1 MPYTNFETNFLPM
14 GTEFEI
20 THNQRASLGSGDS
33 PRQRRQKERFNDTAS
48 FKAADENWGYE
59 KWGRELRDRG
69 FDWARVE
76 DESTNGVTAEI
87 VTPTFSPRSAAA
99 KADIRRLLNTIEELG
114 GCGWRQ
120 YGWQRE
126 VHVGMHCH
134 VGIAPVDGSA
144 LTPDAHWVYTKHAM
158 ATSGRFDNGALADVM
173 PLALAKDV
181 ITRYAAS
188 ESELNACFPAWRRTS
203 NGANWACRSIS
214 HVADGSGYNRFWQ
227 AGGDSVADAA
237 RAAAGVLSVTSPK
250 FAVASLDT
258 WARLGTVEFRQAPM
272 TLSADKL
279 WQWLTLLENLF
290 MTSASGRLDWDA
302 IGGATDTRQTPD
314 QLFRRN
320 SRIGLIYSMCRR
332 DGGATVQEIISA
344 TGWDADTI
352 RPRITEI
359 RQRLDATGHNGQAA
373 VVTHNQ
379 QVYGNAYG
387 ASNGRHDL
395 SGYEVLREYTV
406 RNAAGDIP
414 LLPVTRRAP
423 ATVWYGLADECFE
436 YWQGRK
442 NLYSRR

>member
-1 MPYTNFETNFLPM
+1 MTSINLETNFLPM
-14 GTEFEI
+14 GTEFEVA
-20 THNQRASLGSGDS
+20 HNVRANAGSGDS
-33 PRQRRQKERFNDTAS
+33 QRVRDQKTEFNDTAS
-48 FKAADENWGYE
+48 FKAGDENWTVE
-59 KWGRELRDRG
+59 KWESELRDRG
-69 FDWARVE
+69 FDWIQCE
-76 DESTNGVTAEI
+76 EESTHGVAVEF
-87 VTPTFSPRSAAA
+87 VTPTFSPRSAQA
-99 KADIRRLLNTIEELG
+99 KADIKRLLNTIEELG
-114 GCGWRQ
+114 GRGWHQ
-120 YGWQRE
+120 FKWQRE
-126 VHVGMHCH
+126 IHVGMHCH
-134 VGIAPVDGSA
+134 VGNTPIDGAA
-144 LTPDAHWVYTKHAM
+144 LSPDMHWMVARDAM
-158 ATSGRFDNGALADVM
+158 ATSGRYDNGALLDVM

-181 ITRYAAS
+181 IARYAAN
-188 ESELNACFPAWRRTS
+188 ESEFNACFPAWRRTS
-203 NGANWACRSIS
+203 NGANWACRSIA

-237 RAAAGVLSVTSPK
+237 RAAAGVLSPTSPK

-258 WARLGTVEFRQAPM
+258 WARHGTIEFRQAPM
-272 TLSADKL
+272 TMSADKL

-290 MTSASGRLDWDA
+290 MTSAAGRIDWDA
-302 IGGATDTRQTPD
+302 IGGANDTRQTPD

-406 RNAAGDIP
+406 RNAAADIP
-414 LLPVTRRAP
+414 LLPITRRAP
-423 ATVWYGLADECFE
+423 ATIWYGLSDQCFE